1 MRPPHPDQKL
11 PPFDELVQLAKS
23 NPTAFNQFKHKMCEQ
38 MICSASETMQDRLR
52 AQQSHIDLVVSRC
65 KNPHHT
71 NVVLMQEL
79 RCQVC
84 KFQAALK
91 GHCGFEEPEPKPKPK
106 NVVPFKPN
114 TEPKMY

>member
-1 MRPPHPDQKL
+1 MAHPQPDQKL
-11 PPFDELVQLAKS
+11 PPFDDLVQLAKS
-23 NPTAFNQFKHKMCEQ
+23 DPKAFNQFKHEMFEQ
-38 MICSASETMQDRLR
+38 MICSASQVMQDRLR

-84 KFQAALK
+84 KFQDALE
-91 GHCGFEEPEPKPKPK
+91 GRCPLAEPKSE
-106 NVVPFKPN
+106 NVVPFRPK

>member
-1 MRPPHPDQKL
+1 MGHPQLSQQL

-23 NPTAFNQFKHKMCEQ
+23 DPEAFNQLKHDMCER

-65 KNPHHT
+65 KNPHHV

-79 RCQVC
+79 SGQVC
-84 KFQAALK
+84 KFQDALQ
-91 GHCGFEEPEPKPKPK
+91 GHCQFKESQSE

-114 TEPKMY
+114 KEPKMC

>member
-1 MRPPHPDQKL
+1 MAYPQPAQKL

-23 NPTAFNQFKHKMCEQ
+23 DPKAFNQFKHEMCEQ
-38 MICSASETMQDRLR
+38 MICSASESMQGRLR
-52 AQQSHIDLVVSRC
+52 AQQSHLDLVVSRC
-65 KNPHHT
+65 KNPHHV

-84 KFQAALK
+84 KFQDAIQGRCTL
-91 GHCGFEEPEPKPKPK
+91 EEPQPE
-106 NVVPFKPN
+106 NVVPFRPN

>member
-1 MRPPHPDQKL
+1 MGHPKPDQKL
-11 PPFDELVQLAKS
+11 PPFNELIQLAKS
-23 NPTAFNQFKHKMCEQ
+23 DPKAFNQFKHEMCEQ

-79 RCQVC
+79 RCQLC
-84 KFQAALK
+84 KFQDALK
-91 GHCGFEEPEPKPKPK
+91 GYYDREELKSENVIPFRPK
-106 NVVPFKPN
+106 V
-114 TEPKMY
+114 EPKMY